1 MADIFPVFIICAQQL
16 RTLLLASWPHPRQ
29 EHLVQ
34 TQPTIHRLTE
44 VQEVQATS
52 TKEAFAAIR
61 RDGSVVT
68 WGSSRGGDS
77 RGVQDQLQNV
87 KAIQS
92 TAGGVSNQGIQSVI
106 QPPEVFQQKVHI
118 AEAQSK

>member
-1 MADIFPVFIICAQQL
+1 MFIVCAQQP
-16 RTLLLASWPHPRQ
+16 RTLFLASWPHPRQ

-44 VQEVQATS
+44 VQEVQA

-92 TAGGVSNQGIQSVI
+92 TAGGVSNQGIQSRI
-106 QPPEVFQQKVHI
+106 QPFEVFQQKVHI
-118 AEAQSK
+118 AEAQSE